1 MPLTISQKNIM
12 EVTIRGKKGGFLFK
26 KKLLKYISVCSTGD
40 CGIYPTFFL
49 LSTRVESVWYMGAAV
64 TIILLWRHG
73 HEHVK

>member
-40 CGIYPTFFL
+40 CGIYPLF
-49 LSTRVESVWYMGAAV
+49 SYYPQE
-64 TIILLWRHG
+64 
-73 HEHVK
+73 